1 MPKRTSK
8 QPKTTRGAGRPP
20 GSRNKA
26 NLVIQDLT
34 AEIAGARGKLR
45 MKWVQGT
52 DSTGKP
58 LFEMRDK
65 LDAKG
70 KPIIDKYGNIRREL
84 CRDKDGKPVPIMY
97 RVRMTA

>member
-8 QPKTTRGAGRPP
+8 QAKTTRGAGRPP

-52 DSTGKP
+52 DLTGKP

-65 LDAKG
+65 AWMPRASRSSISTATSGASYAETRTASLF
-70 KPIIDKYGNIRREL
+70 RL
-84 CRDKDGKPVPIMY
+84 CIG
-97 RVRMTA
+97 